1 MSALSDPPTMAFL
14 CRADLQLSPGKL
26 AVQCAH
32 AAVGSLKQAKK
43 THSRM
48 VQRWSESASRKV
60 CLAVEDEDEL
70 EYYLATGS
78 RSISPIRSHK
88 RCWTDRGCTRNSHR
102 SWCWARTETYDGFS
116 FQEFESIRM
125 RSYDGF
131 SKFSSSTDCS

>member
-14 CRADLQLSPGKL
+14 CRADLQLSSGKL

-48 VQRWSESASRKV
+48 VQRWSETASRKV

-70 EYYLATGS
+70 TTPQKIEELEDGS
-78 RSISPIRSHK
+78 RLEMWTLRRDRFDSQNNLISRFVLTTVGRVVMNYTIIDSV
-88 RCWTDRGCTRNSHR
+88 
-102 SWCWARTETYDGFS
+102 
-116 FQEFESIRM
+116 
-125 RSYDGF
+125 
-131 SKFSSSTDCS
+131 SKT